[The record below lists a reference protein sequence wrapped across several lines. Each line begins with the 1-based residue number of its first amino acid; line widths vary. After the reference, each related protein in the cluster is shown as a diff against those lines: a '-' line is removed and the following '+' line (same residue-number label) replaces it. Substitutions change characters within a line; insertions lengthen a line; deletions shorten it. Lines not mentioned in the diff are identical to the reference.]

1 MSLPDRNFLRVTRR
15 GYVASVHPP
24 SGVKKVSSRVA
35 DHHLT
40 RVQTQGFTGNSPRCR
55 PWHAPC
61 FDAFVDAAGGRVTPP
76 SIAVRGTTMAS
87 PEQTAPP
94 AKKSKNTLLML
105 AVAVIVVGAM
115 GAGGWMMLKRNG
127 AAGSSAK
134 TEQAPALYL
143 QLDPAF
149 VVNFQDDRALRF
161 LQVGVNVMAHDPVAI
176 QATKDAE
183 PVIRNALLMLFSAQ
197 DFTALSNVKGKQK
210 LQADALAEIQRV
222 LKEKIGRPGID
233 AVYFTSFI
241 MQ

>member
-1 MSLPDRNFLRVTRR
+1 
-15 GYVASVHPP
+15 
-24 SGVKKVSSRVA
+24 
-35 DHHLT
+35 
-40 RVQTQGFTGNSPRCR
+40 
-55 PWHAPC
+55 
-61 FDAFVDAAGGRVTPP
+61 
-76 SIAVRGTTMAS
+76 MAL
-87 PEQTAPP
+87 PEQTAPT
-94 AKKSKNTLLML
+94 AKKSKNML
-105 AVAVIVVGAM
+105 VMLVVAVIVVGAM
-115 GAGGWMMLKRNG
+115 GAGGWMMLKHDGG
-127 AAGSSAK
+127 ASSARA
-134 TEQAPALYL
+134 EQAPALYL

-161 LQVGVNVMAHDPVAI
+161 LQVGVNVMAHDPAAL

-210 LQADALAEIQRV
+210 LQADALTEIQRV

>member
-1 MSLPDRNFLRVTRR
+1 
-15 GYVASVHPP
+15 
-24 SGVKKVSSRVA
+24 
-35 DHHLT
+35 
-40 RVQTQGFTGNSPRCR
+40 
-55 PWHAPC
+55 
-61 FDAFVDAAGGRVTPP
+61 
-76 SIAVRGTTMAS
+76 MAS
-87 PEQTAPP
+87 PEQTAPS
-94 AKKSKNTLLML
+94 AKKSKNALVML
-105 AVAVIVVGAM
+105 IVAVIVVGAM

-127 AAGSSAK
+127 GAEARASAR

-161 LQVGVNVMAHDPVAI
+161 LQVGVNVMAHDPAAI

-222 LKEKIGRPGID
+222 LKEKIGRPGVD